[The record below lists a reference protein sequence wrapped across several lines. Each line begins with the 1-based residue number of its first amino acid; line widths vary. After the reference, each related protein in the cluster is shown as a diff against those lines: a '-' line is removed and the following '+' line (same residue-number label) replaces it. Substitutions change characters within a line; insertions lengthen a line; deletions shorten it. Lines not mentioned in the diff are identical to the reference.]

1 MYPVF
6 DVAAVREAEAHLMPT
21 LPAGTLM
28 QRAAYGLAGVV
39 ADVLKQH
46 VGHISGTTAVGLIGP
61 GNNGSDTLL
70 ALSYLARRGVRVVA
84 VDITGQR
91 TPDHT
96 DDAFTAAH
104 GQWWSLNDAQS
115 REVDIDVVLDGIAG
129 LGDRKSTRLNSS
141 H

>member
-21 LPAGTLM
+21 LPTGTLM

-46 VGHISGTTAVGLIGP
+46 AGHISGTTAVGLIGP

-70 ALSYLARRGVRVVA
+70 ALSYLARRGVR
-84 VDITGQR
+84 
-91 TPDHT
+91 
-96 DDAFTAAH
+96 
-104 GQWWSLNDAQS
+104 
-115 REVDIDVVLDGIAG
+115 
-129 LGDRKSTRLNSS
+129 
-141 H
+141 